1 MSNLFKKEK
10 EVEIIT
16 DKHEEM
22 RKRSKKRKKKRKII
36 LSIAAV
42 ALIIIVVA
50 VMVSLIIQGNGS
62 QKKCAKKF
70 LEAEIKEDKRLVEK
84 CYAHKN
90 ELTDYDY
97 SSIMYD
103 MDGYEFDIYNTEN
116 ISKSHMEEIFNTYS
130 YKTFVKKE
138 DVQKMTAVYVKCSK
152 KLEEYTDESYMVV
165 YVGKY
170 KGEWKVICIV

>member
-116 ISKSHMEEIFNTYS
+116 ISKAIRNIDEQCDKINRTYISQIFDKIERYELKLNRS
-130 YKTFVKKE
+130 IVKK
-138 DVQKMTAVYVKCSK
+138 
-152 KLEEYTDESYMVV
+152 LDE
-165 YVGKY
+165 
-170 KGEWKVICIV
+170 

>member
-84 CYAHKN
+84 CYAHK
-90 ELTDYDY
+90 
-97 SSIMYD
+97 
-103 MDGYEFDIYNTEN
+103 EFDIYNTEN
-116 ISKSHMEEIFNTYS
+116 ISKSHIEEIFNTYS